1 MHRTLSHTRPPRA
14 RLVHAR
20 IALAALLACVAG
32 HAAVVAAPA
41 SSGTSAAASAP
52 TTAQAALGPTVAYNE
67 AVRIVGGKRVVQL
80 APRHP
85 NPRRNRDVTK
95 PGSPF
100 GGDAHF
106 MIEAPEGLVQCTVPF
121 YDPAGCEPSN
131 YGTLRKLRTWI
142 VLRNG
147 QWEGCVGL
155 KTPERCRAVYP
166 NTKRITGV
174 MPFEDY

>member
-1 MHRTLSHTRPPRA
+1 MMHRTPSHTPPPRA
-14 RLVHAR
+14 W
-20 IALAALLACVAG
+20 LACAAVVACAAG

-41 SSGTSAAASAP
+41 GPGTSAAASAP
-52 TTAQAALGPTVAYNE
+52 ATAQAALGPTVAYNE
-67 AVRIVGGKRVVQL
+67 AVRIVAGKRVVQL
-80 APRHP
+80 APRHQNP
-85 NPRRNRDVTK
+85 NRNRDVTK